1 MATYAPN
8 TVGVQAPAGGFQQ
21 GGWYGGRQYWGGT
34 LSDPGVI
41 HEQST
46 QQGAGQLV
54 SKEVNAQSAAAQG
67 QTPQQLEAYLQAQRA
82 KNPRTPTTMAP
93 QSQAVSMGASGVSG
107 AGGMGGVMQTQ
118 AQLNLPDLYNNLYSS
133 SGINEA
139 QAALSEKEK
148 QFTEAKGK
156 INDNP
161 FLSEATRVGRVAK
174 LEQLYNERT
183 ANDRNDIAQR
193 KADIE
198 TQMQLQTKQFDIN
211 SQATQQAMQQ
221 FNTLLSMG
229 ALSGASGEDIAN
241 ITRSTGV
248 SSGMIQSAIDASNK
262 KDVKSQVIKSEADDG
277 TVTLTVVNADT
288 GEIINQQS
296 LGRIGNVQKSTTA
309 TTEQKLSPSQQK
321 AAVEMSLYNYV
332 RNKNSQ
338 SQISPEDLYRTL
350 MSTYPEAYDIASKYT
365 PDIIRNDIQEYDKGL

>member
-1 MATYAPN
+1 MATYAPQS
-8 TVGVQAPAGGFQQ
+8 VGVQAPAGGFKE

-41 HEQST
+41 HPQST
-46 QQGAGQLV
+46 QVGAGQLV

-82 KNPRTPTTMAP
+82 KNPRAPTTMPA
-93 QSQAVSMGASGVSG
+93 QYQTGSTGTSG
-107 AGGMGGVMQTQ
+107 AGGISGGMAGGLQTQ
-118 AQLNLPDLYNNLYSS
+118 AQLNLPDLYKNLYASA
-133 SGINEA
+133 GIDQA
-139 QAALSEKEK
+139 QQALAEKEK

-183 ANDRNDIAQR
+183 ANDRAEIAQK

-211 SQATQQAMQQ
+211 SQAAQQAMQQ
-221 FNTLLSMG
+221 FNTLLNMG
-229 ALSGASGEDIAN
+229 ALSGATGEDIAN
-241 ITRSTGV
+241 ITRSTGI
-248 SSGMIQSAIDASNK
+248 SSGMIQSAINASKK

-288 GEIINQQS
+288 GEIINQQN
-296 LGRIGNVQKSTTA
+296 LGRIGNVQKGTA
-309 TTEQKLSPSQQK
+309 EK
-321 AAVEMSLYNYV
+321 AATPADQQ
-332 RNKNSQ
+332 Q
-338 SQISPEDLYRTL
+338 SVAAVIRSYASNEQQQARISPEDLYKEL
-350 MSTYPEAYDIASKYT
+350 VLQFPLASEYIKNNWDADT
-365 PDIIRNDIQEYDKGL
+365 IRSMTQ